1 MLVVRSHPLAQNMEI
16 AIFLLL
22 AAVAIVSAANI
33 LIQRHPIYS
42 ALSLIVTFVALAG
55 IYIQMHAE
63 FIAVMQIVVYTGA
76 IMVLFIF
83 VIMLLNI
90 GVEQRVPDRV
100 HVVKYF
106 GLPLAGL
113 LILEI
118 GLIVSR
124 GFSNK
129 RISVES
135 ASINLSGNT
144 QMIGKAL
151 YTQYALPFEVT
162 SILLLVAIVGAI
174 VMAKKEL

>member
-1 MLVVRSHPLAQNMEI
+1 MAVKMEI
-16 AIFLLL
+16 AIFLFF
-22 AAVAIVSAANI
+22 AIVAIASAANI

-42 ALSLIVTFVALAG
+42 ALSLIVTFIALAG

-83 VIMLLNI
+83 VIMLLNV
-90 GVEQRVPDRV
+90 GAEERVPDKI

-106 GLPLAGL
+106 GLPLVVLLIVEAGL
-113 LILEI
+113 M
-118 GLIVSR
+118 VARS
-124 GFSNK
+124 FSNEG
-129 RISVES
+129 IAVES

-144 QMIGKAL
+144 QLIGKVL

-162 SILLLVAIVGAI
+162 SVLLLVAIVGAI

>member
-1 MLVVRSHPLAQNMEI
+1 MEI
-16 AIFLLL
+16 SIFLLF
-22 AAVAIVSAANI
+22 AGVAVISAANI
-33 LIQRHPIYS
+33 LIQRHPIHS
-42 ALSLIVTFVALAG
+42 ALSLIVTFIALAG

-83 VIMLLNI
+83 VIMLLNV
-90 GVEQRVPDRV
+90 GAEQRVPDRV
-100 HVVKYF
+100 HVVKFF

-118 GLIVSR
+118 GLIVGR
-124 GFSNK
+124 AFSNGG
-129 RISVES
+129 IAVES

-151 YTQYALPFEVT
+151 YTQYALPFEIT

>member
-1 MLVVRSHPLAQNMEI
+1 MEI
-16 AIFLLL
+16 AIFLLF
-22 AAVAIVSAANI
+22 AGVAIVSAANI

-42 ALSLIVTFVALAG
+42 ALSLIVTFIALAG

-83 VIMLLNI
+83 VIMLLNV
-90 GVEQRVPDRV
+90 GAEQRVPDRV

-124 GFSNK
+124 GF
-129 RISVES
+129 
-135 ASINLSGNT
+135 
-144 QMIGKAL
+144 
-151 YTQYALPFEVT
+151 
-162 SILLLVAIVGAI
+162 
-174 VMAKKEL
+174 

>member
-1 MLVVRSHPLAQNMEI
+1 MEI
-16 AIFLLL
+16 AIFLLF
-22 AAVAIVSAANI
+22 AGVAIVSAANI
-33 LIQRHPIYS
+33 LIQRHAIYS
-42 ALSLIVTFVALAG
+42 ALSLIVTFIALAG

-83 VIMLLNI
+83 VIMLLNA
-90 GVEQRVPDRV
+90 GAEQRVPDRV

-113 LILEI
+113 LIVEI

-124 GFSNK
+124 AFSNEG
-129 RISVES
+129 IAVES

>member
-1 MLVVRSHPLAQNMEI
+1 MEI
-16 AIFLLL
+16 AVFLFLSGI
-22 AAVAIVSAANI
+22 AIVAAANI
-33 LIQRHPIYS
+33 LVQRHPIYS

-83 VIMLLNI
+83 VIMLLNA
-90 GVEQRVPDRV
+90 GAEQKVPDKV

-113 LILEI
+113 LIFEA
-118 GLIVSR
+118 GLTASR
-124 GFSNK
+124 TFDGEG
-129 RISVES
+129 IPVES

-144 QMIGKAL
+144 EMIGRAL

-162 SILLLVAIVGAI
+162 SVLLLVAIVGAI